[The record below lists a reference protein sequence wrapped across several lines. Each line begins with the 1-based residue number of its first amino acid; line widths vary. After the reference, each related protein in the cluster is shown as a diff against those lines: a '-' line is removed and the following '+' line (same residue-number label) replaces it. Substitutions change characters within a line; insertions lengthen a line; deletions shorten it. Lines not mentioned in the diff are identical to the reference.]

1 MPLGVFAQS
10 KKIQNSLETYVSDV
24 TKEHRRKAGLD
35 GGRRPGASAPRGGS
49 ACVNRCR
56 AQFAVSHGDGVPCR
70 SPGTVRC
77 PGTSARVASR
87 IPKALRGRWH
97 SPRCKMRGE
106 KTGQVIKGT
115 RPRPRVLA
123 DGQKQSSDPSLGPRR
138 LGSLPRTHRAV
149 FFASARRRQC
159 KLHV

>member
-1 MPLGVFAQS
+1 MGAGVRGPRPHAADRLVRIAVAHS
-10 KKIQNSLETYVSDV
+10 SPSV
-24 TKEHRRKAGLD
+24 TAT
-35 GGRRPGASAPRGGS
+35 A
-49 ACVNRCR
+49 
-56 AQFAVSHGDGVPCR
+56 DGVPCR

-149 FFASARRRQC
+149 FFTSARRRQC